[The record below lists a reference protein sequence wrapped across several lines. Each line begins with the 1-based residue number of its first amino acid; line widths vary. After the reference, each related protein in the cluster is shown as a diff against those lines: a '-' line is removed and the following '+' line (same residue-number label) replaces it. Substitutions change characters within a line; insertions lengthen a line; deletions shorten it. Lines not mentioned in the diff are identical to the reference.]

1 MGYRMPALLTL
12 LKRATA
18 AAAALIVAGSV
29 AGATGTTAGTC
40 TATTPWTETF
50 DTNTTRTVIRNHAYT
65 TSVNTVTAT
74 AGKYTF
80 WNSIDHTGNGGH
92 ALYLN
97 VTTASAAPILLYEQT
112 VNVPAGSDLS
122 YRHYARTHQTSP
134 SRLRYTLT
142 ETASGAT
149 LATRDGNTL
158 TTGYTQETL
167 PTVRSNVTQVT
178 LRIYSLNR
186 GVSGDANVLKLD
198 DLKLS
203 CPVPAKPSLTITK
216 TGNGPWTAGQS
227 GATYTLSV
235 KNVGTSATS
244 GAVTVRD
251 LLPSGITAPASFT
264 SGSWSCTTSGQTVTC
279 TGTPNLGVG
288 SSSFTLPVQVQSGA
302 PASVT
307 NRASVGG
314 GGDPD
319 PIPDP
324 AGCTTTGGQCAV
336 YTTTVTTPP
345 PAPVTG
351 VCSAATPFVQSFNV
365 GGASGEVR
373 NHDYRSDAGVVQAT
387 DGTYTLWK
395 DIDRTGNGGFAL
407 FMNIRNFEGKNGG
420 ALTTPGLL
428 YEQRINVPAG
438 AEVSYSNWVRSHS
451 STATQLRYV
460 FRDAGGAVL
469 RQFDGAVATTSY
481 TQQTVPTFTSPG
493 PQVTL
498 QILTL
503 KDGTSAA
510 ANVLKLDDL
519 KLSCPVPAKPSL
531 TITKTGNGPWTV
543 GQSGATYT
551 LSVRNEGPG
560 ATSGAVTVRDLLPS
574 GITAPA
580 SFTSGNWSCTTSGQT
595 VTCTGTPNLGAG
607 SSSDL
612 TFSVTVG
619 SAASATP
626 TITNRA
632 SVGGGGDPDP
642 IPDPA
647 NCATT
652 GGQCAVYST
661 SVTVPVTPPT
671 CSRIYA
677 LTIASGSGASD
688 VNGVTI
694 RELDEQTNTVGAL
707 IATLPDSTNSATL
720 AVSTNARRF
729 FVADQNN
736 RLRIF
741 DTVLGTWS
749 SGGIF
754 SGVTDRLVR
763 MTVTSTGV
771 GYAMDSG
778 RNLWR
783 FETASPYTVTA
794 LGQLSAT
801 TAGAPSFNING
812 DFFADSSGKLYMI
825 SSATGSA
832 AIDLW
837 LVVPDTL
844 RAEYLGRL
852 SNPSTGSQFNGIAAS
867 PSGIYARDNQG
878 RLVKINLADVS
889 YTPVGSN
896 TLGSTDLASCTFPVI
911 APSLSAVK
919 SVKKVAGTTGDKVQ
933 PGDTLEYQ
941 VIVRNSGTLPA
952 GGVTFQDALP
962 AGTAYVPDSARVNG
976 FTTTVTGQNTTSL
989 GGAAYPFAQPV
1000 GICSADGAACTTQV
1014 LKIDSTTTL
1023 DNEAVVTFRVTVVSP
1038 FTLDPAQVRNV
1049 ARVDF
1054 AGGPST
1060 GVPSNEV
1067 VTPVY
1072 QPAKLTVAK
1081 TVRNFTRNG
1090 AVGTTGEGNPGDVL
1104 EYCITTTN
1112 VGGLNATNISF
1123 SDVVPNNT
1131 TFTVAGFGAG
1141 KDIRLTPASGEVFY
1155 TADADADAGQL
1166 KDGKVL
1172 VQGGSFVLAPTQSV
1186 TICFRA
1192 TIR

>member
-1 MGYRMPALLTL
+1 MHALLTQ
-12 LKRATA
+12 LKRAATLAVTA
-18 AAAALIVAGSV
+18 TGLLASV
-29 AGATGTTAGTC
+29 AGATTC
-40 TATTPWTETF
+40 TPTSPWKEPF
-50 DTNTTRTVIRNHAYT
+50 GSNTSRSVIRNHAYT
-65 TSVNTVTAT
+65 SDVNTVTRT

-80 WNSIDHTGNGGH
+80 WNSIDHTGDGGY

-97 VTTASAAPILLYEQT
+97 VTTASAAPILLYEQALT
-112 VNVPAGSDLS
+112 VPAGADLS
-122 YRHYARTHQTSP
+122 YQHYARTHSASP
-134 SRLRYTLT
+134 SRLRYAFFD
-142 ETASGAT
+142 TASGAL
-149 LATRDGNTL
+149 LASRDGSTL
-158 TTGYTQETL
+158 TTSYTQETL
-167 PTVRSNVTQVT
+167 PTFRSNTTQVT
-178 LRIYSLNR
+178 LRIYSLNS
-186 GVSGDANVLKLD
+186 GVTGDANVLKLD

-203 CPVPAKPSLTITK
+203 CPVPARPSLTLTK
-216 TGNGPWTAGQS
+216 TGNGPWTVGQA

-235 KNVGTSATS
+235 KNTGTVATS

-251 LLPSGITAPASFT
+251 LLPTGITAPASFT
-264 SGSWSCTTSGQTVTC
+264 AGTWTCTTSGQSVTC
-279 TGTPNLGVG
+279 TGTPNLAAGS
-288 SSSFTLPVQVQSGA
+288 SSSFTLPVQVQGA
-302 PASVT
+302 AVGSVT

-324 AGCTTTGGQCAV
+324 AGCTATGGQCAV
-336 YTTTVTTPP
+336 YTTTVSAPP

-351 VCSAATPFVQSFNV
+351 VCSATTPFVQTFNAS
-365 GGASGEVR
+365 GPSGEVR
-373 NHDYRSDAGVVQAT
+373 NHDYRSDAGVVNAT
-387 DGTYTLWK
+387 DGTYTFWK
-395 DIDRTGNGGFAL
+395 DIDHTGNGGFAL
-407 FMNIRNFEGKNGG
+407 FMNIASFEGRNGG
-420 ALTTPGLL
+420 TLTTPGLL
-428 YEQRINVPAG
+428 YEQRITVPAG
-438 AEVSYSNWVRSHS
+438 AEISYSNWVRSHS
-451 STATQLRYV
+451 NTATQLRYV

-469 RQFDGAVATTSY
+469 QQFDGAVATTSY

-503 KDGTSAA
+503 KDGTSAD

-519 KLSCPVPAKPSL
+519 KLSCPVPARPSL
-531 TITKTGNGPWTV
+531 TLTKTGNGPWTV
-543 GQSGATYT
+543 GQAGATYT

-560 ATSGAVTVRDLLPS
+560 VSSGLVTVRDLLPT

-580 SFTSGNWSCTTSGQT
+580 SFTAGTWTCTTSGQS
-595 VTCTGTPNLGAG
+595 VTCTGTPNLAAG
-607 SSSDL
+607 SSADL
-612 TFSVTVG
+612 TFGVSVG

-647 NCATT
+647 SCTAT
-652 GGQCAVYST
+652 GGQCAVYTT

-671 CSRIYA
+671 CPRIYA

-688 VNGVTI
+688 VNGIAI
-694 RELDEQTNTVGAL
+694 RELDELTNTLGAT
-707 IATLPDSTNSATL
+707 IATLPDNTNSATL

-749 SGGIF
+749 AGDIF

-763 MTVTSTGV
+763 MTVTSTGT

-783 FETASPYTVTA
+783 FDTASPYTVTA

-801 TAGAPSFNING
+801 TASAPSFNVNG

-832 AIDLW
+832 TIDLW
-837 LVVPDTL
+837 LVIPTTL

-852 SNPSTGSQFNGIAAS
+852 SNPATGSQFNGIAAS
-867 PSGIYARDNQG
+867 PNGIYARDNQG
-878 RLVKINLADVS
+878 RLVKIDLADVS
-889 YTPVGSN
+889 YTAVGST

-919 SVKKVAGTTGDKVQ
+919 SVRKVAGTTGDKVQ
-933 PGDTLEYQ
+933 PGDTLEYRV
-941 VIVRNSGTLPA
+941 VIRNSGTLPA

-976 FTTTVTGQNTTSL
+976 FTTTVTGQNATSL

-1000 GICSADGAACTTQV
+1000 GICSQGAAACDTQV
-1014 LKIDSTTTL
+1014 LKIDSTPATL

-1054 AGGPST
+1054 TGGPGG

-1067 VTPVY
+1067 VTPVF
-1072 QPAKLTVAK
+1072 QPARLTVAK
-1081 TVRNFTRNG
+1081 TVRNVTRNS
-1090 AVGTTGEGNPGDVL
+1090 AVGTAGEGNPGDVL

-1112 VGGLNATNISF
+1112 VGGLNATNIIF
-1123 SDVVPNNT
+1123 SDVVPAST
-1131 TFTVAGFGAG
+1131 SFATAGFGAG
-1141 KDIRLTPASGEVFY
+1141 RDIRLSAAGTEVFY
-1155 TADADADAGQL
+1155 TAAADTDAGQL
-1166 KDGKVL
+1166 KDGRVL
-1172 VQGGSFVLAPTQSV
+1172 VQDGSFVLAPAQSV
-1186 TICFRA
+1186 TVCFRA
-1192 TIR
+1192 TIQ

>member
-1 MGYRMPALLTL
+1 MPALLTL

-18 AAAALIVAGSV
+18 AASALIVAGSV

-288 SSSFTLPVQVQSGA
+288 SSSSFTLPVQVQSSA
-302 PASVT
+302 PSSVT

-324 AGCTTTGGQCAV
+324 ASCTTTGGQCAV
-336 YTTTVTTPP
+336 YTTTVTVPVTP

-387 DGTYTLWK
+387 DGTYTFWK

-407 FMNIRNFEGKNGG
+407 FMNIRNFEGRNGG
-420 ALTTPGLL
+420 TLTTPGLL

-503 KDGTSAA
+503 KDGTSVD

-612 TFSVTVG
+612 TFGVTVG

-694 RELDEQTNTVGAL
+694 RELDEQTNTVGAT

-783 FETASPYTVTA
+783 FETASPYTVTS

-832 AIDLW
+832 TIDLW

-1054 AGGPST
+1054 TGGPST

-1081 TVRNFTRNG
+1081 TVRNVTRNG

-1123 SDVVPNNT
+1123 SDVVPNTT

-1141 KDIRLTPASGEVFY
+1141 KDIRLTAASGEVFY

-1172 VQGGSFVLAPTQSV
+1172 VQGGSFILAPTQSV